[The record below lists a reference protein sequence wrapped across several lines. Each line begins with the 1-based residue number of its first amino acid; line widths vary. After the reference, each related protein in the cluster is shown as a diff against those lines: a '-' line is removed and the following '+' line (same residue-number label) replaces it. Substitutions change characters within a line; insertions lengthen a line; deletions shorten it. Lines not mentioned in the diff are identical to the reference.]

1 MGADMNRAPS
11 LRDLRRNRPD
21 NVAILPTAAPR
32 QIYQQWNKDTRAA
45 KRALLEA
52 NPWPGE
58 RLFPGQREAIK
69 RAEAISGAKQ
79 TPALRIAFAIL
90 ASLDAETRKAVAG
103 RLAMEAI
110 SGVPEAKQ
118 ASAIADCAALTIGE
132 RLDLDFAFKW
142 IAGRSDNGKTPG

>member
-1 MGADMNRAPS
+1 MHRAPS

-21 NVAILPTAAPR
+21 NVVILPTAAPR
-32 QIYQQWNKDTRAA
+32 QIHQQWNKETRAA
-45 KRALLEA
+45 KRSLCAA
-52 NPWPGE
+52 HPWPGE

-69 RAEAISGAKQ
+69 RAEAVNSAKQ

-103 RLAMEAI
+103 RLAVEAL

-118 ASAIADCAALTIGE
+118 AAAIADCAALTIGE

-142 IAGRSDNGKTPG
+142 IAGRAENGETAT